1 MDQNNPPSNL
11 GPVRGFLTQVFAK
24 LRRSSAAGRA
34 PVEDRAALGQ
44 WGEDLAARELRRRG
58 YEVIERNQRV
68 GRGEVDLVAR
78 QGRTVVL
85 VEVKTRRS
93 GAFGE
98 AREAISTTKARRLVA
113 LGRRYAQASGATDW
127 RIDVVAIDVA
137 ADGSYTVD
145 VIENAVAD

>member
-1 MDQNNPPSNL
+1 MN
-11 GPVRGFLTQVFAK
+11 VWAARVFAK
-24 LRRSSAAGRA
+24 LRRFSGTDGA
-34 PVEDRAALGQ
+34 PVEDRTALGQ

-58 YEVIERNQRV
+58 YEVLERNQRI

-78 QGRTVVL
+78 HGGAVVL
-85 VEVKTRRS
+85 VEVKTRRT

-98 AREAISTTKARRLVA
+98 ARDAISTAKARRLVT
-113 LGRRYAQASGATDW
+113 LGRRYAQTAGATDW

-137 ADGSYTVD
+137 PDGSHTVD

>member
-1 MDQNNPPSNL
+1 MKAWAARL
-11 GPVRGFLTQVFAK
+11 FAK
-24 LRRSSAAGRA
+24 LRRAFPARRA
-34 PVEDRAALGQ
+34 PVDDRAALGR

-58 YEVIERNQRV
+58 YQVLARNQRV

-78 QGRTVVL
+78 QGETVVL

-98 AREAISTTKARRLVA
+98 ARDAISTAKARRLVA
-113 LGRRYAQASGATDW
+113 LGRRYAQTAGATDW

-137 ADGSYTVD
+137 PDGSHTVD
-145 VIENAVAD
+145 VIENAVGG